1 MAKELPLA
9 QRYANKIKELANDYR
24 QIVQVTV
31 DYDEHGTFHR
41 VSVHDEAVRPAFQFS
56 VMQSA
61 NRSLADFQR
70 AFIADADAWIERR
83 HG

>member
-31 DYDEHGTFHR
+31 DYDENGVFHR
-41 VSVHDEAVRPAFQFS
+41 VSVHDDSVRPTFQFHTRQRE
-56 VMQSA
+56 VW
-61 NRSLADFQR
+61 SLADFQR

-83 HG
+83 RG